1 MDPVP
6 QAKRD
11 VNHLTFGCPL
21 TPVTVQSW
29 LESGQLAK
37 ADQSRQLQGLQKF
50 TSPATLRV
58 T

>member
-21 TPVTVQSW
+21 TPVTVQSR

-37 ADQSRQLQGLQKF
+37 PDQSGQLQGLQEVHF
-50 TSPATLRV
+50 SCLPH
-58 T
+58 